1 MTSTL
6 IHPEPTMRFT
16 DLLWLS
22 LSALWQQKLRGILT
36 TLGVVFGAFVLVFS
50 LSLGEGVQTTIAR
63 ESHRTEFLRKIIVHP
78 GWQPIDDK
86 SPGEA
91 TEVQGEMSDETR
103 ARLRTALADMKMR
116 YTNPPRVLLTE
127 DRLRALGNLD
137 HVVSVTPLAQQGAF
151 ALYGSRAVEVATI
164 GVDPDSPALRQRLVA
179 GAFFERPDEHSLI
192 ISELTCYQL
201 GITNEADMRRLLG
214 TRLRLKFQSESY
226 SPVGLN
232 VYLYKGDG
240 NPPTLDE
247 RTAVEKIRQQLPGAL
262 EHLNLSDSERAALRK
277 ALNKPQ
283 RVPKSFQ
290 EEFTVV
296 GIMRLP
302 TTEELQASWESSARN
317 ASVLLPRQTAEDL
330 VFRHQERAAMGVD
343 EATILVDQEA
353 NVRDVLQH
361 VNEMHFQAHAPI
373 EYIERER
380 FIYLLIFT
388 TMACVAAV
396 ALLVAALGIANTM
409 LMSVLE
415 RTREI
420 GIFKA
425 VGAGDG
431 TVQLVFL
438 IEGAFIG
445 LIGGGLGVLLG
456 WAASF
461 PADAWVR
468 SMISRDLKIELKE
481 SLFVFPWWLTVSVVV
496 FAVVVTTLAA
506 VFPARRAARVNPVTA
521 LRNE

>member
-1 MTSTL
+1 
-6 IHPEPTMRFT
+6 MRFA

-36 TLGVVFGAFVLVFS
+36 TLGVVFGALVLVFS
-50 LSLGEGVQTTIAR
+50 LSLGEGVQMTIAR

-78 GWQPIDDK
+78 GWPPLDDK
-86 SPGEA
+86 A
-91 TEVQGEMSDETR
+91 AADVEVPGEMSDETR
-103 ARLRTALADMKMR
+103 ARLRTALADLKMR
-116 YTNPPRVLLTE
+116 YTNPPRILLTE
-127 DRLRALGNLD
+127 DRLRTLGQLD
-137 HVVSVTPLAQQGAF
+137 HVVSVTPLAQQPAW
-151 ALYGSRAVEVATI
+151 ALHGDRSEEVTTL
-164 GVDPDSPALRQRLVA
+164 GVDPDSPALRRRLVA
-179 GAFFERPDEHSLI
+179 GTFFERPDERSLI
-192 ISELTCYQL
+192 ISELTCYRL

-214 TRLRLKFQSESY
+214 TRMRLDFQGAAA
-226 SPVGLN
+226 SPVGLH
-232 VYLYKGDG
+232 VYLYRGDG
-240 NPPTLDE
+240 SPLTLQE
-247 RTAVEKIRQQLPGAL
+247 TTALEKMELHLPGAL
-262 EHLNLSDSERAALRK
+262 DHLGLSDGEKAALRQ
-277 ALNKPQ
+277 ALNKP
-283 RVPKSFQ
+283 RRIPKSYQ

-302 TTEELQASWESSARN
+302 TPEELEASWDSNGRN
-317 ASVLLPRQTAEDL
+317 ANVLLPRQTAEDL
-330 VFRHQERAAMGVD
+330 IFQRPERAALGVE
-343 EATILVDQEA
+343 EATILVDKEA
-353 NVRDVLQH
+353 NVRDVLQR
-361 VNEMHFQAHAPI
+361 VTDMKLQAHAPI
-373 EYIERER
+373 EFIERER

-445 LIGGGLGVLLG
+445 LIGGGLGVLVG

-461 PADAWVR
+461 PADTWVR

-481 SLFVFPWWLTVSVVV
+481 SLFVFPWWLTVSVVG
-496 FAVVVTTLAA
+496 FAVLVTTLAA